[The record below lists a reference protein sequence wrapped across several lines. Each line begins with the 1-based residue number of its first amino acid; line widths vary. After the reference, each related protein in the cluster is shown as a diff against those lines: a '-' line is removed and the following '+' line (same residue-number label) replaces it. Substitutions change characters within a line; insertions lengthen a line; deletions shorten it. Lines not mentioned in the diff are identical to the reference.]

1 MPWYVMHSKPNKEEL
16 LYEQLRIREIDAYYP
31 RIKVQPVNPRAR
43 KRKPYFPGYLFIR
56 ADLDVLGASTLKWMP
71 GALGLVDFGSEPAS
85 VPEELL
91 QAIRQKVEQVDVL
104 DGKQAEKFI
113 RGEGVTIQSGPF
125 VGYRA
130 IFDSRLPGHE
140 RVRVLLQL
148 LSDRLIGVEL
158 SAKQIKHL
166 EHHQS
171 R

>member
-16 LYEQLRIREIDAYYP
+16 LYEQLRIRKIDAYYP
-31 RIKVQPVNPRAR
+31 RIKVQPMNPRAR

-56 ADLDVLGASTLKWMP
+56 TDLDVLRSSTLKWMP
-71 GALGLVDFGSEPAS
+71 GAIGLVDFGSEPAS

-91 QAIRQKVEQVDVL
+91 QAIRQKVDQVDFF

-113 RGEGVTIQSGPF
+113 PGELVTIQSGPF
-125 VGYRA
+125 AGYHA
-130 IFDSRLPGHE
+130 IFDSRLSGHE

-148 LSDRLIGVEL
+148 LSDRQIGVEL
-158 SAKQIKHL
+158 SAGQINHL
-166 EHHQS
+166 EQHQS